1 MTVSDDTLEQERQ
14 HKALYDR
21 ARSLWLS
28 PIVEKDLDEVETI
41 LRTIWSDRG
50 SIEQREDRGN
60 DVDVYR
66 DHKRSKKGVDSCS
79 MVGQAGCRLALWL
92 IQSNRVSEADEIL
105 KQLSFACRL
114 SSRVLMGQANE
125 KQSANVV
132 TRKDTLVD
140 IPCRVYDRFLSDAD
154 LKQLMSV
161 FGDIR
166 SSYWTDHNYSVEP
179 PSPYFS
185 YLIPCKDLENFGFL
199 GSLITRLKTCLM
211 EWQPLLRSCS
221 QVEMW
226 AHNRPAATGHQLHF
240 DTDNEGCESNVR
252 HPLMTCILYLTDVGG
267 PSLVTNQ
274 RKSSRYP
281 ADKGWL
287 SDSVVGRMT
296 ALDGRVL
303 HCVVPGRPTYPQ
315 TRRVTLMLAFWRRIK
330 VRGGDD
336 GDDDSSAA
344 TVGAARKFPRNSNRD
359 WARRLRDPTLV
370 STSQADW
377 SATQDK
383 VKPEPLDHVFENLI
397 GEPWPISSG
406 LPSYDCVFQGI

>member
-1 MTVSDDTLEQERQ
+1 MAVPDDSSEREQQ
-14 HKALYDR
+14 HKALYDK

-28 PIVEKDLDEVETI
+28 PSTEKDLDEVETI
-41 LRTIWSDRG
+41 LRTIWASRS
-50 SIEQREDRGN
+50 SIEQHDDEVEGP
-60 DVDVYR
+60 
-66 DHKRSKKGVDSCS
+66 HPPPPTKRSKKEFDSCS
-79 MVGQAGCRLALWL
+79 VMGQTGSRLALWL

-105 KQLSFACRL
+105 QQLSFQCRL
-114 SSRVLMGQANE
+114 SSRVLRSEVNE
-125 KQSANVV
+125 KQSTSSTVKKGMP
-132 TRKDTLVD
+132 RD

-154 LKQLMSV
+154 LNHLLSV
-161 FGDIR
+161 FGDIE
-166 SSYWTDHNYSVEP
+166 SSYWMDHNYSVEP

-185 YLIPCKDLENFGFL
+185 YLIPLKALDNFGFL

-240 DTDNEGCESNVR
+240 DTDNEGYDSTVR
-252 HPLMTCILYLTDVGG
+252 HPLMTCILYLTEVGG

-287 SDSVVGRMT
+287 SHSAVGRMT

-303 HCVVPGRPTYPQ
+303 HCVLPGQATTNQ
-315 TRRVTLMLAFWRRIK
+315 TRRITLMLAFWRRIK
-330 VRGGDD
+330 VRGDD
-336 GDDDSSAA
+336 KESTA
-344 TVGAARKFPRNSNRD
+344 GAARKFPTDNRD
-359 WARRLRDPTLV
+359 WARRLREPTLA
-370 STSQADW
+370 STPPTDW
-377 SATQDK
+377 SPTQDK
-383 VKPEPLDHVFENLI
+383 ADPEPLDHVFENLS